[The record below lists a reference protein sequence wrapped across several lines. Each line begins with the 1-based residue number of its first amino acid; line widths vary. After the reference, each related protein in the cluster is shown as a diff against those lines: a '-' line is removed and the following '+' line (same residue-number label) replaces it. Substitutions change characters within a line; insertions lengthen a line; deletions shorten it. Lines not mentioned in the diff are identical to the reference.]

1 MTRRQDRPLFCIDL
15 AVPRDIEASVNE
27 IEGVYLYDI
36 DALQG
41 IADQSMNVRRQELV
55 RCEEMI
61 ERHVAEYSKWLAT
74 PHPGSDAAG
83 HSGLHPEGA
92 K

>member
-1 MTRRQDRPLFCIDL
+1 MARRQDRPLFCIDL
-15 AVPRDIEASVNE
+15 AVPRDIEAGVND

-41 IADQSMNVRRQELV
+41 IADQSMTVRRKELA

-61 ERHVAEYSKWLAT
+61 ERHVEEFTKWLAV
-74 PHPGSDAAG
+74 PHPGFGGTMHA
-83 HSGLHPEGA
+83 EGA